1 MAEQEPLADGGAGG
15 RGLAGVLDRLDA
27 LGDDQGVGPLGL
39 GPDGVDDM
47 GRLGGRPALE
57 QAHVQ
62 LDQVGADE
70 GQHGQAGRRGADVVE
85 GDAPAG
91 PAGLGDGGQQP
102 GRVAGHGPLGHLDDH
117 PQAVLAE
124 LDGRTQIVGAGDAE
138 GDRLGVDE
146 QGQGWDQPAAA
157 GLGEG
162 GRPADPVQLGHPTR
176 PPGRPEQGRGRLQG
190 RPHRP
195 PGQGLVAEDVAALQV
210 DEGLEQRLHGPLVE
224 DPEEVLHR
232 RREGVGDSRRTHGD
246 LIDHRPAQVEPPEQ
260 GAR

>member
-146 QGQGWDQPAAA
+146 QGQGRDQPAAA

-195 PGQGLVAEDVAALQV
+195 PGQGRTW
-210 DEGLEQRLHGPLVE
+210 RLSRSMRGWNSGCRARSSRTRRKSSTVVGKGWETPG
-224 DPEEVLHR
+224 VLM
-232 RREGVGDSRRTHGD
+232 V
-246 LIDHRPAQVEPPEQ
+246 I
-260 GAR
+260 